1 LKLGRGGLNY
11 AKPRKASDMPTV
23 NVHAAKSQL
32 SRLLDAAVSGEE
44 VIIAKAGKPMVWLV
58 PIEAKKEER
67 CKLGTLTGQFRV
79 PDDFD
84 DPLPDEMLDAFD
96 GR

>member
-1 LKLGRGGLNY
+1 
-11 AKPRKASDMPTV
+11 MPTV

-44 VIIAKAGKPMVWLV
+44 VIIAKAGKPMVRLV
-58 PIEAKKEER
+58 PIEPKKER
-67 CKLGTLTGQFRV
+67 RKLGTLAGQFRV
-79 PDDFD
+79 PDNFD
-84 DPLPDEMLDAFD
+84 DPLPDEVLDAFE

>member
-1 LKLGRGGLNY
+1 LT
-11 AKPRKASDMPTV
+11 TV

-32 SRLLDAAVSGEE
+32 SRLLDAAVAGEE
-44 VIIAKAGKPMVWLV
+44 VIIAKAGKPVARLV
-58 PIEAKKEER
+58 PFGQKKEPR
-67 CKLGTLTGQFRV
+67 KLGILAGKLHV

-84 DPLPDEMLDAFD
+84 DPLPDDVLADFE

>member
-1 LKLGRGGLNY
+1 
-11 AKPRKASDMPTV
+11 MPTV

-32 SRLLDAAVSGEE
+32 SRLLDAAAAGEE
-44 VIIAKAGKPMVWLV
+44 VIIAKAGKPVARLV
-58 PIEAKKEER
+58 PIEQKQER
-67 CKLGTLTGQFRV
+67 RKLGTLAGQFTV

-84 DPLPDEMLDAFD
+84 DPLSDEILDAFE

>member
-1 LKLGRGGLNY
+1 
-11 AKPRKASDMPTV
+11 MPTV

-32 SRLLDAAVSGEE
+32 SRLLDAAVAGEE
-44 VIIAKAGKPMVWLV
+44 VIIAKAGKPVVRLV
-58 PIEAKKEER
+58 PVEKRLER
-67 CKLGTLTGQFRV
+67 RKLGTLAGKLHV

-84 DPLPDEMLDAFD
+84 DPLPDDILADFE

>member
-1 LKLGRGGLNY
+1 
-11 AKPRKASDMPTV
+11 MPTV

-44 VIIAKAGKPMVWLV
+44 VIIAKAGKPMVRLV
-58 PIEAKKEER
+58 PIEGKKER
-67 CKLGTLTGQFRV
+67 RKLGTLAGQFRV

-84 DPLPDEMLDAFD
+84 DPLPDEVLDAFE

>member
-1 LKLGRGGLNY
+1 
-11 AKPRKASDMPTV
+11 MPTV

-32 SRLLDAAVSGEE
+32 SRLLDAAAAGEE
-44 VIIAKAGKPMVWLV
+44 VIIAKAGKPVARLV
-58 PIEAKKEER
+58 PIEPKKER
-67 CKLGTLTGQFRV
+67 RKLGTLAGKLHV

-84 DPLPDEMLDAFD
+84 DPLPDDILADFE

>member
-1 LKLGRGGLNY
+1 M
-11 AKPRKASDMPTV
+11 STI

-32 SRLLDAAVSGEE
+32 SRLLDAAAAGED
-44 VIIAKAGKPMVWLV
+44 VIIAKAGKPVARLV
-58 PIEAKKEER
+58 PVDAR
-67 CKLGTLTGQFRV
+67 SGPRRLGALAGRLHV

-84 DPLPDEMLDAFD
+84 DPLPDDVIAAFE

>member
-1 LKLGRGGLNY
+1 
-11 AKPRKASDMPTV
+11 MPIV

-44 VIIAKAGKPMVWLV
+44 VIIAKAGKPMVRLV
-58 PIEAKKEER
+58 PIEAKKER
-67 CKLGTLTGQFRV
+67 RKLGTLAGQFRV
-79 PDDFD
+79 PDNFD
-84 DPLPDEMLDAFD
+84 DPLPDEVLHAFE

>member
-1 LKLGRGGLNY
+1 
-11 AKPRKASDMPTV
+11 MTTV

-32 SRLLDAAVSGEE
+32 SRLLDAAAAGEE
-44 VIIAKAGKPMVWLV
+44 VIIAKAGKPIAKLV
-58 PIEAKKEER
+58 AIEQKKER
-67 CKLGTLTGQFRV
+67 RKLGTLAGRFRV

-84 DPLPDEMLDAFD
+84 DPLPDEIVDAFE

>member
-1 LKLGRGGLNY
+1 LT
-11 AKPRKASDMPTV
+11 TV

-32 SRLLDAAVSGEE
+32 SRLLDAAAAGEE
-44 VIIAKAGKPMVWLV
+44 VIIAKAGKPVARLV
-58 PIEAKKEER
+58 PFEQKKER
-67 CKLGTLTGQFRV
+67 RKLGMLAGKLHV

-84 DPLPDEMLDAFD
+84 DPLPDDVLADFE

>member
-1 LKLGRGGLNY
+1 LT
-11 AKPRKASDMPTV
+11 TV

-32 SRLLDAAVSGEE
+32 SRLLDAAAAGEE
-44 VIIAKAGKPMVWLV
+44 VIIAKAGKPVARLV
-58 PIEAKKEER
+58 PFEQKKER
-67 CKLGTLTGQFRV
+67 RKLGMLAGKLHV

-84 DPLPDEMLDAFD
+84 DPLPDSVLADFE

>member
-1 LKLGRGGLNY
+1 LT
-11 AKPRKASDMPTV
+11 TV

-32 SRLLDAAVSGEE
+32 SRLLDAAVAGEE
-44 VIIAKAGKPMVWLV
+44 VIIAKAGKPVARLV
-58 PIEAKKEER
+58 PFEQKKER
-67 CKLGTLTGQFRV
+67 RKLGMLAGKLHV

-84 DPLPDEMLDAFD
+84 DPLPDDVLADFE

>member
-1 LKLGRGGLNY
+1 
-11 AKPRKASDMPTV
+11 MTTV

-32 SRLLDAAVSGEE
+32 SRLLDAAAAGEE
-44 VIIAKAGKPMVWLV
+44 VIIAKAGKPVARLV
-58 PIEAKKEER
+58 PFEQKKER
-67 CKLGTLTGQFRV
+67 RKLGMLAGKLHV

-84 DPLPDEMLDAFD
+84 DPLPDSVLADFE